1 MHLATETTLLL
12 DRHYTTS
19 HKIVSAKEALEMRGC
34 LYVNFVKLQTKPPF
48 KKRKIIYSILFVYV
62 LATFFIP

>member
-19 HKIVSAKEALEMRGC
+19 NKITSAIEALELRGC
-34 LYVNFVKLQTKPPF
+34 LYVNFVFAHILKPDLVQ
-48 KKRKIIYSILFVYV
+48 YSLRCNI
-62 LATFFIP
+62 TRS